1 MRRVLLVLLGFG
13 VFAGYGSAIASARW
27 HHRMH
32 NGGGCEGRWS
42 QRGYYDNNRDDD
54 RTVAAP
60 AVATTPQA
68 QVINVPQA
76 APAAPTQ
83 QLPAQ
88 QIFLIMPGAQG
99 PAAAAPQVITVPV
112 PTTAAVPPAPAP
124 ATP

>member
-76 APAAPTQ
+76 APAAPAQ